1 MATFLVIG
9 LPCVL
14 GIGFLAVFYIAL
26 SLEGARKR
34 RLSLA
39 LSSSPARALQNKRV
53 AVR

>member
-26 SLEGARKR
+26 SLESARKR
-34 RLSLA
+34 RSIIA
-39 LSSSPARALQNKRV
+39 SSSPARVLQSKRV